1 MVRKAI
7 VHACTVLVLVLLMA
21 VSASAQTTP
30 STSTDSSK
38 KTTTTTT
45 KKTTTYSSKTS
56 TKKGQTC
63 GGIAG
68 LTCPEGQACRYP
80 TNQCNV
86 ADLSGTCV
94 KVKSPCP
101 TGGAKVCGCDGKTY
115 ANECE
120 LLTAGVRQASKGAC
134 PAAK

>member
-1 MVRKAI
+1 MIRKAI
-7 VHACTVLVLVLLMA
+7 VHACTALILVLLMG

-38 KTTTTTT
+38 KTTTTTKKTTYT
-45 KKTTTYSSKTS
+45 KKTTTA
-56 TKKGQTC
+56 KGQMC

-68 LTCPEGQACRYP
+68 LACPAGQACRYP
-80 TNQCNV
+80 TNRCNV

-115 ANECE
+115 NNECE
-120 LLTAGVRQASKGAC
+120 LLTAGIHQASKGAC
-134 PAAK
+134 PAAKP